1 MKAEFKAI
9 TKLLQAGKRE
19 VARGSDVWKRIH
31 QETGLGTIRGNKF
44 LFSEDEL
51 NKLRQFGSSL
61 TSGELD
67 PLFYQ
72 PAGRRM
78 DMAEIHSNEKFTS
91 QSVFGS
97 LLLLATAGDA
107 SVSISGQPSATQ
119 QGSVLAVKPGAIN
132 YEALT
137 QQNLIVIENGS
148 LMPDWH
154 RIVLPQAWQH
164 AVLLYRGHGE
174 NARDVNKLAQAQPS
188 DRLAL
193 YYDFDPAGMA
203 MALNWGRG
211 HILVP
216 QNWPV
221 LDCSAAGGLSQRDTY
236 RQQHAALNMAQAA
249 ARTDQQRSILA
260 FMADHECAIMQ
271 EHITTRALPLV
282 AITGSK

>member
-9 TKLLQAGKRE
+9 ATLLQGGKRE
-19 VARGSDVWKRIH
+19 IARSSNVWKRIH
-31 QETGLGTIRGNKF
+31 EETGLGAVRGNKF

-51 NKLRQFGSSL
+51 DKLRQYGRSL
-61 TSGELD
+61 TDGELD
-67 PLFYQ
+67 PQFYQ
-72 PAGRRM
+72 PAGSRM
-78 DMAEIHSNEKFTS
+78 DMAEIHNNEKFAS

-107 SVSISGQPSATQ
+107 SVSISGHPSATQ
-119 QGSVLAVKPGAIN
+119 LGSLLAVKPDAIN
-132 YEALT
+132 REVLT

-148 LMPDWH
+148 LMPNWH
-154 RIVLPQAWQH
+154 RIVLPQAWQD

-188 DRLAL
+188 GRLAL

-216 QNWPV
+216 QDWQA
-221 LDCSAAGGLSQRDTY
+221 LDCSASGGLSQRGTY
-236 RQQHAALNMAQAA
+236 RQQHASLDMAQAVA
-249 ARTDQQRSILA
+249 WTDQQRGILA
-260 FMADHECAIMQ
+260 FMANQECAIMQ
-271 EHITTRALPLV
+271 EHITARALPLV
-282 AITGSK
+282 AIAG

>member
-9 TKLLQAGKRE
+9 TKLLQGGKRE
-19 VARGSDVWKRIH
+19 IARGSNVWKRIH
-31 QETGLGTIRGNKF
+31 EETGLGAVRGNKF

-51 NKLRQFGSSL
+51 DKLRQYGRSL
-61 TSGELD
+61 TDGELD

-72 PAGRRM
+72 PAGPRM
-78 DMAEIHSNEKFTS
+78 DMAEIHNNEKFTS

-107 SVSISGQPSATQ
+107 SVSISGEPGTTKP
-119 QGSVLAVKPGAIN
+119 GSVLAVKPDAIN
-132 YEALT
+132 REALT

-154 RIVLPQAWQH
+154 RIVLPPAWQN

-216 QNWPV
+216 QDWPA
-221 LDCSAAGGLSQRDTY
+221 LDCSAAGGLSQRGTY
-236 RQQHAALNMAQAA
+236 RQQHAELKIAQAA

-260 FMADHECAIMQ
+260 FMAAHECAIMQ
-271 EHITTRALPLV
+271 EHITARALPLV